1 MGTNGPTRL
10 VVLGAAGRMGRVLL
24 GSALADPEIEVVGA
38 IDLPSAREIGQDVGA
53 LVGIGER
60 GIKLSAD
67 LGAVIDQADATVE
80 FTMPAATL
88 EHLEVSR
95 ARKRAA
101 VVGTTGLD
109 AAQLARVREI
119 AGGIPLF
126 MAPNMS
132 LGVNV
137 LLKVLP
143 IIAQA
148 LGPAYDIEV
157 IEAHHHGKKD
167 APSGTALR
175 LAEVIAEALGTT
187 LPERAVYGRQ
197 GIQPREPGEIGMHAI
212 RAGAIVGDHT
222 VLFANDGEQIEVVH
236 RAYSRQ
242 TFALGA
248 LRAAKW
254 IVRQS
259 PGFYSMR
266 DLLG

>member
-1 MGTNGPTRL
+1 MRAELPTRL
-10 VVLGAAGRMGRVLL
+10 VILGAAGRMGRVLL
-24 GSALADPEIEVVGA
+24 GSALADPDVEVVGA
-38 IDLPSAREIGQDVGA
+38 VDAPGSREIGQDVGA
-53 LVGIGER
+53 LVGVGER
-60 GIKLSAD
+60 GVKLSAD
-67 LGAVIDQADATVE
+67 LSAVIDRADATVE
-80 FTMPAATL
+80 FTIPAATVD
-88 EHLEVSR
+88 HLEISL
-95 ARKRAA
+95 ARRKPA

-109 AAQLARVREI
+109 PAQLERVREI
-119 AGGIPLF
+119 AREIPLF

-143 IIAQA
+143 IIAEA
-148 LGPAYDIEV
+148 LGSTYDVEV

-175 LAEVIAEALGTT
+175 LAEVVAEALGTT

-197 GIQPREPGEIGMHAI
+197 GIQPREAGEIGMHAI

-222 VLFANDGEQIEVVH
+222 ILFANEGEQIEVVH

-254 IVRQS
+254 IAKQ
-259 PGFYSMR
+259 PHGFYSMQ

>member
-1 MGTNGPTRL
+1 MPTRL

-24 GSALADPEIEVVGA
+24 GSALADPEIQVVGA
-38 IDLPSAREIGQDVGA
+38 VDRPDAREIGMDVGTIA
-53 LVGIGER
+53 GLGER
-60 GIKLSAD
+60 GVKLSAD
-67 LGAVIDQADATVE
+67 LAAVIDQADVTVE
-80 FTMPAATL
+80 FTIPAATL
-88 EHLEVSR
+88 EHLGVSL
-95 ARKRAA
+95 ARRKPA

-109 AAQLARVREI
+109 AAQLERVRAIGRE
-119 AGGIPLF
+119 IPLF

-143 IIAQA
+143 IIAEA
-148 LGPAYDIEV
+148 LGSAYDVEV

-175 LAEVIAEALGTT
+175 LAEVVAQALGTT

-248 LRAAKW
+248 LRAVKW
-254 IVRQS
+254 IAQQP
-259 PGFYSMR
+259 PGFYSMP

>member
-1 MGTNGPTRL
+1 MRAERPTRL
-10 VVLGAAGRMGRVLL
+10 VILGAAGRMGRVLL
-24 GSALADPEIEVVGA
+24 GSALDDDEIEVVGA
-38 IDLPSAREIGQDVGA
+38 VDVPSVREIGQDIGA
-53 LVGIGER
+53 LVGVGER
-60 GIKLSAD
+60 GVKLAAS
-67 LGAVIDQADATVE
+67 LEAVIDLADATVE
-80 FTMPAATL
+80 FTAPSATL
-88 EHLEVSR
+88 EHLEVSL
-95 ARKRAA
+95 ARRKPA
-101 VVGTTGLD
+101 VVGTTGLNPV
-109 AAQLARVREI
+109 QLERVREI
-119 AGGIPLF
+119 AREIPLF

-143 IIAQA
+143 IIAEA
-148 LGPAYDIEV
+148 LGSAYDVEV

-175 LAEVIAEALGTT
+175 LAEVVAEALGTT

-197 GIQPREPGEIGMHAI
+197 GIQPRQPGEIGMHAV

-222 VLFANDGEQIEVVH
+222 VLFANEGEQIEVVH

-254 IVRQS
+254 IAKQP

>member
-1 MGTNGPTRL
+1 MKSEHPTRL
-10 VVLGAAGRMGRVLL
+10 VILGAAGRMGRVLL
-24 GSALADPEIEVVGA
+24 GSALADPEVEVVGA
-38 IDLPSAREIGQDVGA
+38 VDAPNAREVGQDVGT
-53 LVGIGER
+53 LVGVGER
-60 GIKLSAD
+60 GVRLAARLED
-67 LGAVIDQADATVE
+67 VIDQTSATVE
-80 FTMPAATL
+80 FTVPAATL
-88 EHLEVSR
+88 EHLEISR
-95 ARKRAA
+95 ERRKPA

-109 AAQLARVREI
+109 SVQLERVRGIAREI
-119 AGGIPLF
+119 PVF

-143 IIAQA
+143 IIAEA
-148 LGPAYDIEV
+148 LGSAYDVEV

-175 LAEVIAEALGTT
+175 LAEVVAEALGAT

-197 GIQPREPGEIGMHAI
+197 GIQPRQPGEIGMHAV

-222 VLFANDGEQIEVVH
+222 VLFANEGEQIEVVH

-254 IVRQS
+254 IVKQP
-259 PGFYSMR
+259 PGFYSMQ